1 VVGLSLLAA
10 LLVVAAAVL
19 VPRVVDD
26 LAADDGSAVARG
38 DGGEA
43 IDEGDDGDGGGPRGL
58 EGVLLV
64 DDLSPEHRDDE
75 DIDYEQVP
83 PIGGPHDPEWLA
95 CGAYDEPVRDENA
108 VHDLEHG
115 TVWITYD
122 PALADGA
129 VAALEG
135 VLPEDGIMSPYP
147 GLPAPVV
154 ITVWGAQLRLTGPND
169 PRLPLFLDEY
179 GDGGTAPEAFASC
192 EGGTDDPQGG
202 QGGVSV

>member
-1 VVGLSLLAA
+1 VVGLALLAA
-10 LLVVAAAVL
+10 VLVVVAAVL

-26 LAADDGSAVARG
+26 LADDGSAVARG
-38 DGGEA
+38 DGG
-43 IDEGDDGDGGGPRGL
+43 DDGDDGDAGDEGRPPGL
-58 EGVLLV
+58 EDVLLV
-64 DDLSPEHRDDE
+64 DGLSPEHRDDE
-75 DIDYEQVP
+75 EIDYEQAP

-115 TVWITYD
+115 TVWVTYD
-122 PALADGA
+122 PSLAEEG
-129 VAALEG
+129 VAALED
-135 VLPEDGIMSPYP
+135 VLPDDGIMSPYP

-154 ITVWGAQLRLTGPND
+154 ITVWGAQLQLAGPDD

-192 EGGTDDPQGG
+192 EGGVTDPQGG
-202 QGGVSV
+202 PDGVTV